1 MKNGIDESIND
12 LLDGIKEKYS
22 DISLYS
28 IEDINNVLDRI
39 ILEFNTLSQ
48 APKFII
54 TRALYTNEV
63 SGGFLKG
70 KFVIR
75 PAVKYALDICDLKS
89 SFTVANSKNF
99 FVEVIEN
106 ISMWI
111 LGYLDYCV
119 LEKNL
124 SELNACVFDII
135 SKTDCPYSLRFT
147 LGEGIID
154 IGDSYIVLG
163 LKEEIIRNIK
173 SIALFSEDDYWREK
187 YIEKFKNVLKECN
200 RPYDI
205 VKIKSDITYEL
216 DIYNRKGINK
226 LLRKIVSRRSDY
238 VRVGVGYSED
248 ENTFALIEKLAITPE
263 DINNYD
269 LSEVIIEDNESP
281 TRVEKEKGLTKI
293 VIKYKL
299 MPFEKKTNIFVDLG
313 LKEYLDMTRLN
324 EVGVV
329 K

>member
-1 MKNGIDESIND
+1 M
-12 LLDGIKEKYS
+12 
-22 DISLYS
+22 
-28 IEDINNVLDRI
+28 
-39 ILEFNTLSQ
+39 
-48 APKFII
+48 
-54 TRALYTNEV
+54 
-63 SGGFLKG
+63 
-70 KFVIR
+70 
-75 PAVKYALDICDLKS
+75 
-89 SFTVANSKNF
+89 
-99 FVEVIEN
+99 
-106 ISMWI
+106 
-111 LGYLDYCV
+111 
-119 LEKNL
+119 
-124 SELNACVFDII
+124 
-135 SKTDCPYSLRFT
+135 
-147 LGEGIID
+147 
-154 IGDSYIVLG
+154 
-163 LKEEIIRNIK
+163 
-173 SIALFSEDDYWREK
+173 
-187 YIEKFKNVLKECN
+187 
-200 RPYDI
+200 
-205 VKIKSDITYEL
+205 